1 MRWAHSGCRGLQ
13 WVFEMRPFWTHFK
26 IRSRLALITLPK
38 LFQPGE
44 HHGNTSVQ
52 AFIEHSN
59 RPTK

>member
-1 MRWAHSGCRGLQ
+1 MRWAHCGCRGLQ
-13 WVFEMRPFWTHFK
+13 WVFEMRPFWAHFK
-26 IRSRLALITLPK
+26 IRSSYALITLLK
-38 LFQPGE
+38 LIQLGE